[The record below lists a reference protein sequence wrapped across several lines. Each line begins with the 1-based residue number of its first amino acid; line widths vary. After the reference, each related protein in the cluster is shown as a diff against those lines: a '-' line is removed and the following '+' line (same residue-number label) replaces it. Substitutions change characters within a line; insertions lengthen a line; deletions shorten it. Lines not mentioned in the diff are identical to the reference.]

1 MFDPRLTGEHTF
13 AILGF
18 MSRTCVRWRRVVPL
32 GLGVA
37 LAIGVVGSRAGAG
50 TERPAAPV
58 VHVVRSGETLWAIA
72 RGIVGAA
79 GDPRPVV
86 DRLIETNHLSGR
98 DLDPGRRLILPSG

>member
-1 MFDPRLTGEHTF
+1 
-13 AILGF
+13 
-18 MSRTCVRWRRVVPL
+18 VVPV
-32 GLGVA
+32 GLAVA
-37 LAIGVVGSRAGAG
+37 LGIGVVAGRAGAR

-86 DRLIETNHLSGR
+86 DRLIETNHLFGR
-98 DLDPGRRLILPSG
+98 VLDPGRRLILPSG